1 MPRLRSALQTAAWGV
16 AQHSCPAFRQRR
28 ASSLELRSLAS
39 RLAVD
44 EAAQQQL
51 VCVAR
56 NTHGRG
62 MGHLVRSWR
71 THSGEFVAMYR
82 GPILASPNVLANGG
96 SCAIMDDGRLLAAR
110 PFHLKLCVYLTIDD
124 AIFGLSGFRSRV
136 RVFGMMIRSISSIG
150 IAPSKT

>member
-62 MGHLVRSWR
+62 MAHWVRSLR
-71 THSGEFVAMYR
+71 THSGEFVAMHRFLPPAGCGQVDAY
-82 GPILASPNVLANGG
+82 PTWP
-96 SCAIMDDGRLLAAR
+96 AAR
-110 PFHLKLCVYLTIDD
+110 FKRSTPT
-124 AIFGLSGFRSRV
+124 LSSSRSNR
-136 RVFGMMIRSISSIG
+136 
-150 IAPSKT
+150 

>member
-71 THSGEFVAMYR
+71 THSGEFVAMHR
-82 GPILASPNVLANGG
+82 GPIFASPNVLVQPPAEG
-96 SCAIMDDGRLLAAR
+96 GRLRRVVMQHWITSTLQQFKTLSSKPRILEYRDSSSSYSGTR
-110 PFHLKLCVYLTIDD
+110 PF
-124 AIFGLSGFRSRV
+124 
-136 RVFGMMIRSISSIG
+136 
-150 IAPSKT
+150 IALARAP